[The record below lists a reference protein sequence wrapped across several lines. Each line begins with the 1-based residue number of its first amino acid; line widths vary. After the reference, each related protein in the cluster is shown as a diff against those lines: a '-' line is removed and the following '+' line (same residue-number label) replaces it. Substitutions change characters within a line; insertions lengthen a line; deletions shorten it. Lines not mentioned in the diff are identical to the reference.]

1 MIRALLILV
10 LLGGCTDDPQR
21 VAWLEVAGLDG
32 RLKVDGHEGDAV
44 SVGGHL
50 LVSRSRSQLG
60 FRFRPDAD
68 PGLFEVMRDR
78 HTTPIRI
85 VSSLSLRAPRLAI
98 ARSRRR
104 GALLVEIE
112 RRHGEDAW
120 TLYIGRPP
128 LAEAVACGTLE
139 GSWLQCD

>member
-1 MIRALLILV
+1 MIRALLLLV
-10 LLGGCTDDPQR
+10 LLGGCADEQPR

-32 RLKVDGHEGDAV
+32 RLKVEGHDGDAV

-50 LVSRSRSQLG
+50 LIRRDRSREIG
-60 FRFRPDAD
+60 FRFRPEAESFQLLHDGRSTLVRLVAQ
-68 PGLFEVMRDR
+68 P
-78 HTTPIRI
+78 T
-85 VSSLSLRAPRLAI
+85 LRSPRLNI

-112 RRHGEDAW
+112 RQRGEDAW

-128 LAEAVACGTLE
+128 LAEDVACGTLD
-139 GSWLQCD
+139 GSWLRCE